1 MFNLLP
7 EPIILVPGLSEI
19 IDNIL
24 EATGLQMLL
33 FKSDQRAGYGLPD
46 LRLVH
51 ESEAEFS

>member
-1 MFNLLP
+1 MFNLFP

-46 LRLVH
+46 LRLFH